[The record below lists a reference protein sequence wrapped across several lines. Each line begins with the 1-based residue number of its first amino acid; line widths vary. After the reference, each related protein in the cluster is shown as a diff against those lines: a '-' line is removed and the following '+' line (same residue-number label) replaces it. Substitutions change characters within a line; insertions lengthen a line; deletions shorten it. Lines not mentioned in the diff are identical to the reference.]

1 MTTIAIDHDALE
13 QLGRELEG
21 RYLRISFTT
30 GCGGSGYR
38 LSSADEPLEGDKVIE
53 TGGIR
58 IALDDMAHSHLE
70 GARILL
76 DDEEGYAL
84 EHPSAAISI
93 WCG

>member
-1 MTTIAIDHDALE
+1 MTRISIDGEARE

-38 LSSADEPLEGDKVIE
+38 LSSADEPLEGDSVVE
-53 TGGIR
+53 TDGIR
-58 IALDDMAHSHLE
+58 IALDDMASTHLE

-76 DDEEGYAL
+76 DEVEGFSL
-84 EHPSAAISI
+84 EHPEAAISI

>member
-1 MTTIAIDHDALE
+1 MTRIAIDGEARE
-13 QLGRELEG
+13 QLFRELEG

-38 LSSADEPLEGDKVIE
+38 LSSADEPLEGDSVVE
-53 TGGIR
+53 TDGIR
-58 IALDDMAHSHLE
+58 IALDDMASTHLE

-76 DDEEGYAL
+76 DEIEGFSL
-84 EHPSAAISI
+84 DHPEAAISI